1 MASLADDRTV
11 CKLFPRRIGCRFFQ
25 LCRHLAAHGLR
36 INALIEG
43 LIKDE
48 VPFTVSFHA
57 NACHVKMSLVTYNL
71 GNRLPDDVLLVI
83 FDELDEEGLLRCETV
98 CRQWRNVLLSG
109 RPWKILFRR
118 QIVSSQLWRSV
129 LQNFGVDVNK
139 LENVHYRGLCRAILR
154 QLNKIN
160 RNWRT
165 GNFEEVEEI
174 SLYDRKIY
182 SVTNDFIVIISSVT
196 NRSYDKEFLFF
207 DRRSQRFTGSV
218 IPLGWRGV
226 TNTEIVVLWT
236 KKTSKS

>member
-1 MASLADDRTV
+1 MWFIVSLH
-11 CKLFPRRIGCRFFQ
+11 PY
-25 LCRHLAAHGLR
+25 
-36 INALIEG
+36 
-43 LIKDE
+43 
-48 VPFTVSFHA
+48 
-57 NACHVKMSLVTYNL
+57 ACQVNMSLFSYYPANQ
-71 GNRLPDDVLLVI
+71 LPDDVLLVI
-83 FDELDEEGLLRCETV
+83 FDHLDDQDLLRCELV
-98 CRQWRNVLLSG
+98 CRQWRNVLQSG
-109 RPWKILFRR
+109 RVWKILFRR
-118 QIVSSQLWRSV
+118 QLVSSQLWRSV

-165 GNFEEVEEI
+165 GNFEQVEEK

-218 IPLGWRGV
+218 IPVGWRGV